1 MKFKKTFWMNVL
13 LSIPFIP
20 ISFSFFYS
28 NGMELITSPLT
39 YTSAFGLATLYL
51 FFVAPLVPTVSAYTF
66 NTNKKVT
73 LANVLNVLQLL
84 FIVAIAVYVYTG
96 PITMEKKNMSLALVL
111 YFFVFV
117 IPSIIN
123 IRALAKM
130 ENK

>member
-39 YTSAFGLATLYL
+39 YTSAFGLETLYL
-51 FFVAPLVPTVSAYTF
+51 IFVAPLVPTVSAYTF